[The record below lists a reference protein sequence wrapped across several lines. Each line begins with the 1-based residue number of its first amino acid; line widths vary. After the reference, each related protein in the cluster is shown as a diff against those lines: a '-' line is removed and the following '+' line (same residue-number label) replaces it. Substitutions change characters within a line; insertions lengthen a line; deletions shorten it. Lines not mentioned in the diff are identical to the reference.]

1 MDFYYFMK
9 VFKEVVENKVTTSR
23 GKLTG
28 LIKFMKEQAMEIAK
42 NRIQLPVMKSTSQK
56 AVISF

>member
-23 GKLTG
+23 GRLTG
-28 LIKFMKEQAMEIAK
+28 LIKFTKEQAMEIAK
-42 NRIQLPVMKSTSQK
+42 NRIRLPVMKSTS
-56 AVISF
+56 